1 MFKIYFNV
9 FRTDFAI
16 PMKNELNF
24 GILCPSKE
32 LPFYYF
38 IFSSELFTCRY
49 RLYFIMSRSKFTN
62 HIRLGLNE
70 IGKDMDFN
78 IEGSH
83 DLWSVKTR
91 DSGE

>member
-1 MFKIYFNV
+1 
-9 FRTDFAI
+9 
-16 PMKNELNF
+16 
-24 GILCPSKE
+24 
-32 LPFYYF
+32 
-38 IFSSELFTCRY
+38 
-49 RLYFIMSRSKFTN
+49 MSRSKFTN

-91 DSGE
+91 DSGEWFDIMCVYIIDFGFPRRLKTDQLNFSKMYIKIQKLLFEDD